1 MTELFI
7 AEAASVF
14 LLALS
19 VYIISKDRAMPSVLL
34 SCSFVLL
41 ALMEILDQCS
51 IHFAPHAVSF
61 KKATIALESLLP
73 LCFLFLSMTYARQ
86 RSTFSLSSIWW
97 LLLGIALLFPGSILL
112 FQAEDFFFS
121 PDLSTERVL
130 FLGTVGYIFY
140 IAVMLYFAISLV
152 NLEATFLATSGVGRW
167 KMKFEFIGVMSI
179 MAVLIF
185 YYSQGLLYRT
195 INMNLIPV
203 RSGVL
208 VISSFLIAYSRIIRG
223 NGVRVVVSRHI
234 FYRSVSLLIIGAYLL
249 MLGLVGEGM
258 KYFGISVST
267 HLGIFLAFVC
277 GMAVF
282 LLLFSEQLRRKAKVY
297 INKHFYA
304 RKYDYREEWM
314 KFTGRLALCETSAD
328 VRDAILSTYKEA
340 FGLKGVS
347 LYLPDRTRKVYS
359 PAAIQELAAG
369 PDIPSSFSL
378 IQYFRERGRI
388 FDPESK
394 EFTLSA
400 EEARIIDNL
409 RTRLIVPL
417 IGTKDVEGFVVL
429 GKQLVPEELIYE
441 DYDFMRTLAEQA
453 TLSLV
458 NFRLSEELAENRELA
473 AVANVASFVVHDLK
487 NQTSTL
493 SMLMK
498 NAEEYIADAAFQQD
512 MLNAIRNTVNQMKNL
527 MEKLNS
533 EPKRQELD
541 IRPVEALDL
550 VRRIVDDFLIMR
562 PNVQAIVEGSAVT
575 VLADSEE
582 ISKVI
587 LNFLLNSSDAL
598 NGEGMIRVETSRSN
612 GWGFIVLRDNG
623 HGMTEEYLRNHLF
636 KPFRTT
642 KKKGLG
648 IGLYHCK
655 QIIERHGGD
664 IQVLSEEGKGSAFT
678 LRLMLSNEG
687 NA

>member
-1 MTELFI
+1 
-7 AEAASVF
+7 
-14 LLALS
+14 
-19 VYIISKDRAMPSVLL
+19 
-34 SCSFVLL
+34 
-41 ALMEILDQCS
+41 
-51 IHFAPHAVSF
+51 
-61 KKATIALESLLP
+61 
-73 LCFLFLSMTYARQ
+73 
-86 RSTFSLSSIWW
+86 
-97 LLLGIALLFPGSILL
+97 
-112 FQAEDFFFS
+112 
-121 PDLSTERVL
+121 
-130 FLGTVGYIFY
+130 
-140 IAVMLYFAISLV
+140 
-152 NLEATFLATSGVGRW
+152 
-167 KMKFEFIGVMSI
+167 
-179 MAVLIF
+179 
-185 YYSQGLLYRT
+185 
-195 INMNLIPV
+195 
-203 RSGVL
+203 
-208 VISSFLIAYSRIIRG
+208 
-223 NGVRVVVSRHI
+223 
-234 FYRSVSLLIIGAYLL
+234 
-249 MLGLVGEGM
+249 
-258 KYFGISVST
+258 
-267 HLGIFLAFVC
+267 
-277 GMAVF
+277 
-282 LLLFSEQLRRKAKVY
+282 
-297 INKHFYA
+297 
-304 RKYDYREEWM
+304 
-314 KFTGRLALCETSAD
+314 
-328 VRDAILSTYKEA
+328 
-340 FGLKGVS
+340 
-347 LYLPDRTRKVYS
+347 
-359 PAAIQELAAG
+359 
-369 PDIPSSFSL
+369 
-378 IQYFRERGRI
+378 
-388 FDPESK
+388 
-394 EFTLSA
+394 
-400 EEARIIDNL
+400 
-409 RTRLIVPL
+409 
-417 IGTKDVEGFVVL
+417 
-429 GKQLVPEELIYE
+429 
-441 DYDFMRTLAEQA
+441 
-453 TLSLV
+453 V